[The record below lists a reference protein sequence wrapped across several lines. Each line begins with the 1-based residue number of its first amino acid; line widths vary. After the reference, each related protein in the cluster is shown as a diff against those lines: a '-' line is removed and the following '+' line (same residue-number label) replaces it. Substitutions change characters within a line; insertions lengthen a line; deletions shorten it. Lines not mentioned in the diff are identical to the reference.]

1 MKYTIQVLL
10 LVFFTGLTSCL
21 PTKIV
26 SEPKGKGTIL
36 EINDLSGKWSVDQGT
51 DYIMFEDTTKKMVL
65 KTACGIVSA
74 DYTKINQA
82 LIFNQLKQVNTD
94 CEISQ
99 NLIQN
104 LQKTAYFK
112 VKSSNQITFYDEAH
126 QERLTLNLLK

>member
-26 SEPKGKGTIL
+26 SEPKVTTL

-74 DYTKINQA
+74 DYMKINQA

-99 NLIQN
+99 NLIRN

>member
-10 LVFFTGLTSCL
+10 LVLFTGLTSCL

-26 SEPKGKGTIL
+26 SEPKVTTL

-74 DYTKINQA
+74 DYTKINQV

>member
-1 MKYTIQVLL
+1 MKNTIRVLIL
-10 LVFFTGLTSCL
+10 FFFIGLSSCL

-26 SEPKGKGTIL
+26 SEPKVVTA
-36 EINDLSGKWSVDQGT
+36 EINDLSGKWIVNDGSE
-51 DYIMFEDTTKKMVL
+51 YIIFEDATKKMVL
-65 KTACGIVSA
+65 KTACGIITA

-82 LIFNQLKQVNTD
+82 LIFNHLKQVSSD
-94 CEISQ
+94 CEIPQ

-126 QERLTLNLLK
+126 QEKLTLNLIK

>member
-26 SEPKGKGTIL
+26 SEPKVTTL

>member
-1 MKYTIQVLL
+1 VKYTIQVLL

-26 SEPKGKGTIL
+26 SAPKVTTL

-82 LIFNQLKQVNTD
+82 LIFNQLKQMNTD

-99 NLIQN
+99 NMIQN

>member
-1 MKYTIQVLL
+1 MKYTIQALL

-26 SEPKGKGTIL
+26 SEPKVTTL

>member
-26 SEPKGKGTIL
+26 SAPKVTTL

-82 LIFNQLKQVNTD
+82 LIFNQLKQMNTD

-99 NLIQN
+99 NMIQN

>member
-26 SEPKGKGTIL
+26 SEPKVTTL

-65 KTACGIVSA
+65 KTACGIMSA

>member
-26 SEPKGKGTIL
+26 SEPKVTTL

-65 KTACGIVSA
+65 KTVCGIVSA

>member
-26 SEPKGKGTIL
+26 SEPKVTTLG
-36 EINDLSGKWSVDQGT
+36 INDLSGKWSVDQGT

>member
-1 MKYTIQVLL
+1 VKYTIQVLL

-26 SEPKGKGTIL
+26 SEPKVTTL